1 MNQKYRA
8 LREKLTQ
15 LTDRQPGLG
24 ARMSQAAIELKDA
37 GVPPAELLLEQ
48 LSTYRQEFGQLRDQV
63 KELAKSLPRPPM
75 PPQITSL
82 KDIDNILEK
91 LEELE
96 APSGNDRETALQ
108 ILDRVLAIGHSED
121 PQFPPLQD
129 AKAKARELRRLI
141 AEAPAKVLPQPVQA
155 LNSGE
160 HPFAGLLTLINPP
173 SDLTDER
180 WGILVELVTRAF
192 SKSLTVAAARGK
204 LTVDMTIPSVS
215 TVAQATPPTAAKSS
229 PPSPAS
235 QPGATG
241 KPGATGQPGSQVPEV
256 LIIGESGT
264 TGAPAPEES
273 VLKPPTTQVNSP
285 SPDVIILPSYEQ
297 PQNPPQNPPA
307 KPAEP
312 LVFGSVPLSSKSNPH
327 QPSTT
332 ESLGLKVLVHIERLG
347 DRLFNHDEFAGTRGK
362 ALRIEG
368 FAIKMEPSISGLSL
382 EYMAHIEGIGDTPW
396 TPEGEFLGHRGEGK
410 RIEGFAIRLTGENA
424 HNYNVYYVAHIENL
438 GDCTVCFNGNYCG
451 TRGQGLRIE
460 GIKVWLQKK
469 R

>member
-15 LTDRQPGLG
+15 LSDRKPGLG

-48 LSTYRQEFGQLRDQV
+48 LNTYRQEFGQLRDQV
-63 KELAKSLPRPPM
+63 KELAKSLPKPPM

-82 KDIDNILEK
+82 KDIDNILEQ
-91 LEELE
+91 LEESE
-96 APSGNDRETALQ
+96 APSGTDRETALQ
-108 ILDRVLAIGHSED
+108 ILDQVLAIAHSED

-141 AEAPAKVLPQPVQA
+141 AEAPAKVLPEPVQA

-173 SDLTDER
+173 SDLTDDR
-180 WGILVELVTRAF
+180 WGILVEVVTRAF

-204 LTVDMTIPSVS
+204 LTVDMAIPSVS
-215 TVAQATPPTAAKSS
+215 TVAQATPPTVAK
-229 PPSPAS
+229 PS
-235 QPGATG
+235 QPGQ
-241 KPGATGQPGSQVPEV
+241 PGQPPLTLPSKGRESGSQVPEV
-256 LIIGESGT
+256 LIIGEEGT
-264 TGAPAPEES
+264 TGAPASEES
-273 VLKPPTTQVNSP
+273 VLKPPATQVN
-285 SPDVIILPSYEQ
+285 SPDVIILPSYEP
-297 PQNPPQNPPA
+297 PQNPPPNPPA

-312 LVFGSVPLSSKSNPH
+312 LVFGSVPLSSKTNPNPPS
-327 QPSTT
+327 PSTT

-382 EYMAHIEGIGDTPW
+382 EYMAHIEGIGDSPW
-396 TPEGEFLGHRGEGK
+396 TTEGEFLGRRGEGK

-424 HNYNVYYVAHIENL
+424 KNYNVYYVAHIENL
-438 GDCTVCFNGNYCG
+438 GDSTVCFNGNYCG
-451 TRGQGLRIE
+451 TRGQGLRVE